1 MTATS
6 IIVKVVTIPKNFLH
20 SLKSNEFNLIEF
32 QSLPWNSK
40 AGSPSSSMYWFQIV
54 EEQKYQDV
62 EVGLYSPQDDATFW
76 VIM

>member
-6 IIVKVVTIPKNFLH
+6 IIVKVVTIPKKIAG
-20 SLKSNEFNLIEF
+20 SLKSNDFNFILF

-54 EEQKYQDV
+54 EEQKYQGV